1 MSSKRPLG
9 PPSGNTPHKPP
20 QKSRRSQRGE
30 TTSRKSLLFN
40 QDVTTKTVFTVFFEN
55 LSTKQGIFKPCA
67 PYVSQILF
75 TRMFLEC
82 LWHSNK
88 LIEIRYTKDR

>member
-1 MSSKRPLG
+1 MEK
-9 PPSGNTPHKPP
+9 PHRGSLCYSTKM
-20 QKSRRSQRGE
+20 SRRKRYLQSP
-30 TTSRKSLLFN
+30 L
-40 QDVTTKTVFTVFFEN
+40 KTLVLNRVFSN
-55 LSTKQGIFKPCA
+55 PCA